1 MIDLSYEQRKTLST
15 ENIAMILD
23 FAAQA
28 ASDNGLMHYFIFER
42 AMYVFAAQILFPDKK
57 DMIADAIGQGY
68 DIRFAFD
75 ILVKEGM
82 LQEMEKFFK
91 PDVCILQE
99 EGQRWFEEAK
109 EYEHSARG
117 LLDTVTS
124 YSGDI
129 VKNAAEQL
137 QKAASGDVQV
147 IEQFASKWGFDLP
160 NIKKKENTGFEVVE

>member
-1 MIDLSYEQRKTLST
+1 MIYLSYEKARTLST

-42 AMYVFAAQILFPDKK
+42 AVYVFAAQILFPDKK

-75 ILVKEGM
+75 ILVKEGL
-82 LQEMEKFFK
+82 LQKMEESFR
-91 PDVCILQE
+91 PDVCILQTE
-99 EGQRWFEEAK
+99 SERWFKEAK
-109 EYEHSARG
+109 EYEQSARG
-117 LLDTVTS
+117 LLDIATT

-147 IEQFASKWGFDLP
+147 IEQFANKWGFGLP
-160 NIKKKENTGFEVVE
+160 NIKKQNNNGFEVVE

>member
-1 MIDLSYEQRKTLST
+1 MIDLSYEKARTLST

-42 AMYVFAAQILFPDKK
+42 AVYVFAAQILFPDKK
-57 DMIADAIGQGY
+57 DMIADAIGQSY

-75 ILVKEGM
+75 ILVKEGL
-82 LQEMEKFFK
+82 LQKMEESFR
-91 PDVCILQE
+91 PDVCILQAE
-99 EGQRWFEEAK
+99 SERWFKEAK
-109 EYEHSARG
+109 EYEQSARG
-117 LLDTVTS
+117 LLDIATT

-147 IEQFASKWGFDLP
+147 IEQFANKWGFDLP
-160 NIKKKENTGFEVVE
+160 NIKKTKQ